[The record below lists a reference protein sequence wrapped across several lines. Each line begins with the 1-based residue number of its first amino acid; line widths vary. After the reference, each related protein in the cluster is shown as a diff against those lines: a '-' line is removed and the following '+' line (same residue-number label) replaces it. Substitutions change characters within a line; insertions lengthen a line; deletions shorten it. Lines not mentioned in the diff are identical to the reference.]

1 MKILV
6 LLPRFPY
13 PLEKGDKLRAYNQV
27 KYLAQRHTIHLCTLH
42 DVNLEPSWIKALEPF
57 CDSLHVI
64 RLSKLRIALNILRAF
79 FTGLPLQ
86 VGYFYN
92 KKAQKK
98 INDIIRE
105 IQPDHIYCQLIRVA
119 EYVKNLPVPK
129 TLDYQDVF
137 SKGVERRAKTAR
149 WYMKPVLMSEYRRLC
164 RYEKEVFDWFDNKTI
179 ISVPDRDLIPHPKKE
194 QIEIVI
200 NGVDFEFF
208 KPNRMNKEY
217 ELVFIGNMGYPPNIN
232 AAEFLVKKIL
242 PLVHEK
248 KPEVRLTIAGA
259 TPHPNVLALAGEK
272 VTVTGW
278 VEDIRECYAKSR
290 IFIAPMQIGT
300 GLQNKLLEAMAM
312 KIPSITSELANSAL
326 KATPGKEILIG
337 NSPEEYAIQI
347 LRILDDNGLAETLSD
362 GGYNF
367 VHKNYDWAS
376 ATGVLE
382 NLIVKTPRK

>member
-13 PLEKGDKLRAYNQV
+13 PLEKGDKLRAYNQI
-27 KYLAQRHTIHLCTLH
+27 KYLAKNHKIHLVALT
-42 DVNLEPSWIKALEPF
+42 DVNLEPSWINALVPF
-57 CDSLHVI
+57 CESIQVI
-64 RLSKLRIALNILRAF
+64 HLSKWRIALNILRAF
-79 FTGLPLQ
+79 FMGLPLQ

-92 KKAQKK
+92 GKAQKK
-98 INDIIRE
+98 INKIIRE
-105 IQPDHIYCQLIRVA
+105 VQPDHIYCQLIRVA
-119 EYVKNLPVPK
+119 EYVKIIPVPK

-137 SKGVERRAKTAR
+137 SKGVERRARTAS
-149 WYMKPVLMSEYRRLC
+149 WFMKPILKSEYRRLC
-164 RYEKEVFDWFDNKTI
+164 RYENAVFDRFDNKTI
-179 ISVPDRDLIPHPKKE
+179 ISIPDRDLIPHPQKDN
-194 QIEIVI
+194 IEIVI
-200 NGVDFEFF
+200 NGVDFKFF
-208 KPNRMNKEY
+208 KPIETEKEY

-242 PLVHEK
+242 PRVHEK
-248 KPEVRLTIAGA
+248 KPNVRLTIAGA

-272 VTVTGW
+272 VMVTGW

-312 KIPSITSELANSAL
+312 KIPSITSDLANSAL

-337 NSPEEYAIQI
+337 NSPEDYAKQI
-347 LRILDDNGLAETLSD
+347 LSILDNQHLADTLSE

-367 VHKNYDWAS
+367 VHRNYDWAS
-376 ATGVLE
+376 ATGILE
-382 NLIVKTPRK
+382 NLIVKTSRK